1 MLIQSNIRNLW
12 FGASFA
18 FAAVLGLFSGSFT
31 HGLVG
36 LVTFGALDD
45 ATYAALLAT
54 PAVGF
59 TCGIVLIGLVAFV
72 LGYIGLA
79 AYDAVTCAMS
89 LNRLNI
95 LRKALYGE
103 ETPSREA
110 FVDCFEL
117 SPELTQAARRHAE
130 KLYVY
135 ATRKK
140 QSGTAF
146 SVLRATQSAGQTF
159 RQTTLV
165 DRRLLVW
172 LFRVL
177 PSAFIGTGVFGFAA
191 ALAAGTPV
199 GVAAVA
205 LAVGVF
211 GAMIVA
217 VFERGITGFR
227 HAQLSALCDDIDN
240 TFRPSGESV
249 SLEEIVHASHESAE
263 LIANATLAT
272 QEDFRATM
280 QAASKEIAAKLDQN
294 SSAIVNTLTETAKSM
309 GPDVSDAVTKALADP
324 IEQLRSAT
332 ETATSEQSEQVRELI
347 KTVLE
352 GFVTELKSIV
362 GDEFSQIDQL
372 IKASTESAGKL
383 EQVYTEAFVQMADHS
398 KTLGSE
404 LTDEFKSVIGALRS
418 EEAERVKAQVESVQ
432 SITDGFKQVIDGLKA
447 QEADWAKVQGEAL
460 GSVAGEF
467 KSVIETLKAE
477 EVERVKAQTES
488 VGSLIGE
495 FRSVIGTLRTEESER
510 VKAQVE
516 SVGTVMGEFKAAI
529 EAMKA
534 DEAERVRTQSDSMKA
549 MTSELGESLKVVT
562 DGLAASIK
570 EIAGSAST
578 ETKEMATALT
588 AETKDIAAAMAADA
602 NRHVEAFNE
611 ALDRAMTSLE
621 SMANQQLQ
629 QTTEDLS
636 RTASSFETL
645 HTSLENI
652 VTLMSPMISQVID
665 NQESLLRAIES
676 ESSNSRVLS
685 RAASEMS
692 AAAQVS
698 RTTVDRFLALAEVLR
713 ETSTNIGRAAN
724 TNTRGVVSP
733 PRTAKK
739 AALKAGGS
747 SFGDA
752 IRQLRQ
758 TSHEDEEPD
767 EE

>member
-1 MLIQSNIRNLW
+1 MQSNIRNLW
-12 FGASFA
+12 FGASFT
-18 FAAVLGLFSGSFT
+18 FAAVLGLFSTGFT

-36 LVTFGALDD
+36 LVTFNTLDD
-45 ATYAALLAT
+45 AAYAALMAT

-79 AYDAVTCAMS
+79 AYDAVTSAMS
-89 LNRLNI
+89 RNRLNV
-95 LRKALYGE
+95 LRNALFGE

-117 SPELTQAARRHAE
+117 SPELTQAARQHAE
-130 KLYVY
+130 RLYIY

-146 SVLRATQSAGQTF
+146 SVLRASQSAGQTF
-159 RQTTLV
+159 RDQALV

-177 PSAFIGTGVFGFAA
+177 PPAFVGTGVFSFAA

-199 GVAAVA
+199 GIASAA
-205 LAVGVF
+205 LAVAVF
-211 GAMIVA
+211 GAMIV
-217 VFERGITGFR
+217 VVLERGVTGFR
-227 HAQLSALCDDIDN
+227 HAQVAALCEDIDS
-240 TFRPSGESV
+240 TFKPSGESV
-249 SLEEIVHASHESAE
+249 SLEEIIHASHESAE

-280 QAASKEIAAKLDQN
+280 QAASKEIAEKLDQN
-294 SSAIVNTLTETAKSM
+294 SSTIVNTLTETAKGM
-309 GPDVSDAVTKALADP
+309 GPDVSDAVTKALSEP
-324 IEQLRSAT
+324 IETLRTAT

-347 KTVLE
+347 DTILK
-352 GFVTELKSIV
+352 GFVSELKSIV
-362 GDEFSQIDQL
+362 GDEFSQLDQL

-383 EQVYTEAFVQMADHS
+383 EKVYSEAFDQMADHS
-398 KTLGSE
+398 STLRAE
-404 LTDEFKSVIGALRS
+404 LADEFKGII
-418 EEAERVKAQVESVQ
+418 E
-432 SITDGFKQVIDGLKA
+432 GLKA
-447 QEADWAKVQGEAL
+447 QESEWAKAQGEAL

-467 KSVIETLKAE
+467 KSVIETLKSE
-477 EVERVKAQTES
+477 EAERVKAQTES

-495 FRSVIGTLRTEESER
+495 FKSIVDTLKTEESER
-510 VKAQVE
+510 VRTQIE
-516 SVGTVMGEFKAAI
+516 SVNAVLGEFKAAV
-529 EAMKA
+529 ETMKA
-534 DEAERVRTQSDSMKA
+534 EEAERVRTQSDSMKT
-549 MTSELGESLKVVT
+549 MTTELGDSVKAIT
-562 DGLAASIK
+562 DGLSASIK
-570 EIAGSAST
+570 EIAGSASA

-629 QTTEDLS
+629 QTTDDLS
-636 RTASSFETL
+636 RTALSFETL

-652 VTLMSPMISQVID
+652 VTLMSPMISQVIE

-724 TNTRGVVSP
+724 TNLRGKVSP
-733 PRTAKK
+733 PKSAKRP
-739 AALKAGGS
+739 ALKASGGS

-758 TSHEDEEPD
+758 TSHEDADFGEE
-767 EE
+767 